1 MSTPARRKSIGLIC
15 SVWGSDFTTFFCRY
29 VVPTLLTGENLPRL
43 AERYDVTLLLYATAA
58 DFAAMESDA
67 GFKEVRRLVA
77 VRCIGIESFNT
88 RARNHWTY
96 WQHGVV
102 EFKEAHDAFV
112 MLIPDCLYAGDAL
125 RRIVDALDAHE
136 VVYYSV
142 PQVCRELVVAELE
155 QAMRPGPGDAVFRI
169 LDLSCE
175 QLSDIFIKYIN
186 PKHAAGID
194 RPAFFLT
201 HPEYLLDVAPGRVG
215 IIEQVSHPLAI
226 RSAAGSITRGFN
238 PAGARHDPTYL
249 GLLGLGCEFTLKFI
263 EQYYRWPAES
273 MLVSRLPSLGSWSY
287 TFREH
292 GMSGYA
298 ATQAQVTL
306 RGAATADIA
315 RVAAVSRRGRYAHAV
330 LGVLQSQFAV
340 FDFANQADNIE
351 ARRCVALAMC
361 LPGFRRRIAALGDQV
376 TVLLPASASIGAI
389 VQAVATARAPSAF
402 LEFCLMHVLPGHLQL
417 KQGET
422 FRLWPADRRNGRAQH
437 LQLVAPDIPNPRMSV
452 ASGTVRSRA
461 MLVSAHVVIYQVDI
475 DYGSMAA
482 MLARLSGQPGAPA
495 AA

>member
-1 MSTPARRKSIGLIC
+1 MSAPARRKSIGLIC
-15 SVWGSDFTTFFCRY
+15 SVWGADFTNFFCRY
-29 VVPTLLTGENLPRL
+29 AIPTLLAGENLPRL
-43 AERYDVTLLLYATAA
+43 AERYDVSLLLYASAA
-58 DFAAMESDA
+58 DFAVMESDA
-67 GFKEVRRLVA
+67 GFKEVGRLA
-77 VRCIGIESFNT
+77 TVRCIGIESFAA

-125 RRIVDALDAHE
+125 RRIADALESHE
-136 VVYYSV
+136 VVYYTV
-142 PQVCRELVVAELE
+142 PQVCRELVVADLE
-155 QAMRPGPGDAVFRI
+155 QAMRRGPGDAAPRT

-175 QLSDIFIKYIN
+175 QLSEIFVKYIN

-201 HPEYLLDVAPGRVG
+201 HPEYLLDVGPGRVG

-273 MLVSRLPSLGSWSY
+273 MLVSRLPSLASWSH

-298 ATQAQVTL
+298 GTQAQVTL
-306 RGAATADIA
+306 RGAAVTGVA
-315 RVAAVSRRGRYAHAV
+315 RLPKISRRGRYAQAV

-340 FDFANQADNIE
+340 FDYANQADNIE

-376 TVLLPASASIGAI
+376 TVLLPASASITAI
-389 VQAVATARAPSAF
+389 VQAVATARAPAAF
-402 LEFCLMHVLPGHLQL
+402 LGFCLVHVLPGHLQL
-417 KQGET
+417 KRGEL
-422 FRLWPADRRNGRAQH
+422 FRLWPADRRAGRAQH

-452 ASGTVRSRA
+452 ASGTVRSHA
-461 MLVSAHVVIYQVDI
+461 MLVSAHVVVYQVDI
-475 DYGSMAA
+475 DYGSMDA
-482 MLARLSGQPGAPA
+482 MLARLSGQVDGREVA
-495 AA
+495 